1 MPTTVVLAV
10 GLASEHFAAQTLLLR
25 SAGLVIVP
33 VWSIREAIDHFKT
46 GDFDLVLLGHSL
58 AAESK
63 ERLASLIH
71 RSGSRT
77 PVISIGSSSG
87 DSDAFAD
94 ATLVN
99 EPANLQAGIAD
110 FLARQ
115 SRFPM
120 AQARTLRE
128 AS

>member
-10 GLASEHFAAQTLLLR
+10 GLASEHLAAQTKLLG
-25 SAGLVIVP
+25 SAGLIIVP
-33 VWSIREAIDHFKT
+33 VWSIREAIENFKN

-77 PVISIGSSSG
+77 PVISIGNSSG
-87 DSDAFAD
+87 DSDPFTD
-94 ATLVN
+94 ATVAY
-99 EPANLQAGIAD
+99 EPANLHTGIAD
-110 FLARQ
+110 FLAKRPAF
-115 SRFPM
+115 SLPP
-120 AQARTLRE
+120 L
-128 AS
+128 